1 VDHSPAQPVG
11 GGSDV
16 LSDSGPDLHSFDA
29 GQLDHGPGHTMSAD
43 HAHLIETFADSHFD
57 DSTAAHH
64 HPIDDQHIGAATPG
78 FDTFG

>member
-1 VDHSPAQPVG
+1 
-11 GGSDV
+11 
-16 LSDSGPDLHSFDA
+16 
-29 GQLDHGPGHTMSAD
+29 MSAD